1 MFKAP
6 NYKAVTIYVL
16 HLREQA
22 LGWQTFK
29 WCIYV
34 PHTKITKD
42 WLAESEIIFLGHHI
56 AIPRPINNAYPSM
69 T

>member
-6 NYKAVTIYVL
+6 NYKAVTIYIL
-16 HLREQA
+16 HLREPTI
-22 LGWQTFK
+22 GWQTFK
-29 WCIYV
+29 RCIYV
-34 PHTKITKD
+34 PHTKISKD

-56 AIPRPINNAYPSM
+56 AIPRPTDNGYQCM